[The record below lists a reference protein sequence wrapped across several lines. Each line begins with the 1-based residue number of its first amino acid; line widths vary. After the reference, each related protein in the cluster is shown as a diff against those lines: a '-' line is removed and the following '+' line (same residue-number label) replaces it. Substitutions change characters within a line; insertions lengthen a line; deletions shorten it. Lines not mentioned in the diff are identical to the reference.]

1 MFDKLL
7 IANRGAIACR
17 ILRTLRT
24 LQVKGVA
31 VYSEADAASLHLMQA
46 DEAHS
51 LGEGGAAGT
60 YLAVDKILAIAKAS
74 GAKAIHPG
82 YGFLSEN
89 AGFAQACEDAGI
101 AFVGPTPGQLRVFG
115 LKHTARA
122 LARQHGVPMLEGTE
136 LLDSLESAI
145 AAAHT
150 IGYPVMLKSTAG
162 GGGIGMRV
170 CRSAEE
176 LADSFEAVKRLG
188 QNNFSD
194 AGVFIEKYIQ
204 RARHLEVQVFG
215 DGQGEVLALGV
226 RDCSVQRRNQKVLE
240 ETPAPNLPHGMA
252 EELCIAAVKLAR
264 AVNYRSAGTVEF
276 VFDSEDQR
284 FYFLEVN
291 TRLQVEHGV
300 TEQVWGVDLV
310 SWMVQLAAGDL
321 PPLDQLQAG
330 LKPVGHAIQ
339 ARLYA
344 EDPGRDFQ
352 PCPGLLTAAD
362 FPPADGRSLR
372 IDTWVE
378 AGCEIPPYF
387 DPMIA
392 KLISWAPTREDASA
406 GLIDALNETRLYGV
420 ETNRDYLRQIIAD
433 APFSSG
439 QPWTRCLEDLVY
451 HADTFE
457 VLSGGT
463 QTSVQDYPGRL
474 GYWAVGVPPSGPMD
488 SRALRQGNGL
498 LGNPEGC
505 AALEVTMSGPLLRFN
520 TDAVVAVTGAHIPI
534 TLDGQSCAMNTAL
547 FVSAGSTLSLGTIAG
562 AGVRSYLCVRGGLDV
577 PDYLGS
583 KSTFTLGQFG
593 GHGGRA
599 LRAGDV
605 LHIVPLVER
614 SAGQRIADEAL
625 EALTDV
631 RRMRVIYGPHA
642 APEYFTEAYIERFFA
657 TDWEVHFNSSRTG
670 VRLIG
675 PKPEWVR
682 ADGGEAGLHPSN
694 IHDNPYAIG
703 AVDFTGDMPVIL
715 GPDGPSLG
723 GFVCPVTIIEADL
736 WQLGQLKAGD
746 KVRFTPVSVEACH
759 AERCGSALA
768 SEGYIPD
775 AENPSTATPSS
786 RASSLPQGNANF
798 RRSELVREDYSPDA
812 ENPSTAT
819 PSSRASQI
827 PQSTANSRRSELV
840 REGYIPDAEN
850 PSTAPD
856 SSRTSPLLQGTA
868 NFRRSELVREG
879 YSPDAENPSAATPS
893 SRASS
898 LPQGTANSRRSEL
911 VRESYSPDAENPSTA
926 PDSSRTSP
934 LPQGNANSRGSEL
947 VRESYSPDAEN
958 PSTVEDSSRT
968 SPLLQ
973 GTANSRDS
981 EVVRIEDLPSPV
993 ILDIGQD
1000 DKRLVARLSG
1010 DTHLLLEIG
1019 APELDLVLRLRGHA
1033 LMLALEAK
1041 ALAGVIDLTPGIRSL
1056 QVHYRPEQLPLWQLL
1071 DIIAGE
1077 WDAVCAAKDLQV
1089 ASRIVHLPLS
1099 WDDPACQLAIE
1110 KYMTTVRKDAPWCP
1124 SNLEFIRRINDLPNL
1139 DEVQRTV
1146 FDASYLVMG
1155 LGDVYLGAPVATPLD
1170 PRHRLVTTK
1179 YNPARTWTAENSVGI
1194 GGAYMCVYGMEGPGG
1209 YQFVGRTLQMW
1220 NRYRDVAAF
1229 EGKPWLLRFFDQ
1241 IRFYPVSADEL
1252 VRIRRDFPLGRFALN
1267 IEHSTLNLAD
1277 YQAFLTREAEGIE
1290 AFRAQQNAAFNA
1302 ERERW
1307 IANGQADFQSD
1318 EGVTPNTEEQPLQLG
1333 QQGVDSH
1340 IAGNLWQVQV
1350 QPGEHVEAGDV
1361 LVILESMKMEIPLL
1375 APIAGVVQDVR
1386 VQPGSA
1392 VRAGQRVVVLSAD

>member
-89 AGFAQACEDAGI
+89 AGFAQVCEDAGI
-101 AFVGPTPGQLRVFG
+101 AFVGPTPEQLRVFG

-344 EDPGRDFQ
+344 EDPRRDFQ

-362 FPPADGRSLR
+362 FPPADGRTLR

-392 KLISWAPTREDASA
+392 KLISWAPSREDASA
-406 GLIDALNETRLYGV
+406 RLIDALNETRLYGV

-768 SEGYIPD
+768 NEGYSPDAENPSTATPSSRTSPLLQEAAYTRRSELVREGYIPD

-786 RASSLPQGNANF
+786 RASSLPQG
-798 RRSELVREDYSPDA
+798 
-812 ENPSTAT
+812 
-819 PSSRASQI
+819 
-827 PQSTANSRRSELV
+827 TANSRRSELV
-840 REGYIPDAEN
+840 RE
-850 PSTAPD
+850 
-856 SSRTSPLLQGTA
+856 
-868 NFRRSELVREG
+868 V
-879 YSPDAENPSAATPS
+879 
-893 SRASS
+893 
-898 LPQGTANSRRSEL
+898 
-911 VRESYSPDAENPSTA
+911 YSPDAENPSTA
-926 PDSSRTSP
+926 PDSSRTS
-934 LPQGNANSRGSEL
+934 S
-947 VRESYSPDAEN
+947 
-958 PSTVEDSSRT
+958 
-968 SPLLQ
+968 LLQ

-1241 IRFYPVSADEL
+1241 IRFYPVSAGEL

-1318 EGVTPNTEEQPLQLG
+1318 EGVTPNTEEQPLQPG